1 MLTKIAAFELRYQ
14 LRSPLF
20 VVGFVLFFLLAFAS
34 VTSDSV
40 QIGGAGN
47 VNINSPYALL
57 QTLGIINVFALFVV
71 TAFVANVVIRD
82 DDTRFAPIMNFFSI
96 QSARYAQKRDV
107 WMSSNGKPVDLAV
120 YYHPAHEHNVQRML
134 DAMKTSL
141 DLFNDKFSP
150 YQFKQARV
158 LEFPAYERFA
168 QAFAGTM
175 PYSEGIGF
183 VQNFDETK
191 ADEKIDL
198 VTYVT
203 AHEVSHQWWAHQVI
217 GANKQ
222 GMTLMSESFAQYS
235 ALLVM
240 EKLYGREQIRKF
252 LKTELD
258 RYLRARGGEVVEELP
273 LMRVENQ
280 GYIHY
285 NKGAVVMYW
294 LKEVVGEA
302 VVNRALQKFLAEFAF
317 KPAPYPSTTDFIRL
331 LRAEAG
337 PQHDQLITDLF
348 EMITL

>member
-1 MLTKIAAFELRYQ
+1 
-14 LRSPLF
+14 
-20 VVGFVLFFLLAFAS
+20 
-34 VTSDSV
+34 
-40 QIGGAGN
+40 
-47 VNINSPYALL
+47 
-57 QTLGIINVFALFVV
+57 
-71 TAFVANVVIRD
+71 
-82 DDTRFAPIMNFFSI
+82 
-96 QSARYAQKRDV
+96 
-107 WMSSNGKPVDLAV
+107 
-120 YYHPAHEHNVQRML
+120 
-134 DAMKTSL
+134 
-141 DLFNDKFSP
+141 
-150 YQFKQARV
+150 
-158 LEFPAYERFA
+158 
-168 QAFAGTM
+168 
-175 PYSEGIGF
+175 
-183 VQNFDETK
+183 
-191 ADEKIDL
+191 
-198 VTYVT
+198 
-203 AHEVSHQWWAHQVI
+203 
-217 GANKQ
+217 
-222 GMTLMSESFAQYS
+222 MSESFAQYS

-348 EMITL
+348 EMITLYDMKAMDAKAKKRADGKYEVRFSIEGKKLYADGKGKETEATLNEAFEISAFTEEPGKQGYKRESVLLMDRRVMKTGKQVVTLLTDVLPKFVGVDPYNKRIDRNSDDNFAKVESE

>member
-1 MLTKIAAFELRYQ
+1 
-14 LRSPLF
+14 
-20 VVGFVLFFLLAFAS
+20 
-34 VTSDSV
+34 
-40 QIGGAGN
+40 
-47 VNINSPYALL
+47 
-57 QTLGIINVFALFVV
+57 
-71 TAFVANVVIRD
+71 
-82 DDTRFAPIMNFFSI
+82 
-96 QSARYAQKRDV
+96 
-107 WMSSNGKPVDLAV
+107 
-120 YYHPAHEHNVQRML
+120 ML

-183 VQNFDETK
+183 VQNFDEKK

-198 VTYVT
+198 VTFVT

-258 RYLRARGGEVVEELP
+258 RYLRSRGGEVIEELP

-348 EMITL
+348 ELITLYDMKATDAKAKKRADGKYEVRFSVEGKKLYADGNGKETEAALDEAFDVGAFTEEPGKKGYKRESVLLMDRRVMKTGKQVVTLVTDKLPKFVGVDPYNKRIDRNSDDNFAKVESE